1 MIMQEIKELKNKRN
15 DSFTQKNLEE
25 KVVKFE

>member
-1 MIMQEIKELKNKRN
+1 MIMQEIKELKT
-15 DSFTQKNLEE
+15 SEMTVFTQKNLEE